1 MIEQLLVAKC
11 WLRKRIPKEKVQIDV
26 NDEFANIE
34 NNMEVEIIDMEL
46 ADIDPMDTEF
56 LQRMVPQECS
66 ADSTRETDLDS
77 DMDYQTDCQT
87 DYQTENLL
95 GDPRPSPST
104 QLTQHTQHTQRTPHT
119 PRKRKAKETP
129 IINTPLTGRLRKHIK
144 KNYRE

>member
-11 WLRKRIPKEKVQIDV
+11 WLRKRIPEEKAQIDV
-26 NDEFANIE
+26 DDEPMEFATGVDI
-34 NNMEVEIIDMEL
+34 MHMEL

-66 ADSTRETDLDS
+66 ADSTREIDLDS
-77 DMDYQTDCQT
+77 DMDCQT

-95 GDPRPSPST
+95 GDPRSPPST
-104 QLTQHTQHTQRTPHT
+104 QLTQHTQHTQHTP